1 MSFEEMEFRLPEPA
15 ARLMKALAVLGGVT
29 FLAGI
34 GLAPT
39 RIWPD
44 FLVASHFLLGLS
56 LAGIF
61 FVALQY
67 VAGAGWS
74 AALRRVPEA
83 MAALLPLGAICLGL
97 ALLLRPSLFPWTLP
111 GAEEGFA
118 GFKRVWLNL
127 PFFLGRS
134 AVYLVSWL
142 LFTFAIV
149 RNSRRQDV
157 DGDLT
162 YTHRNVRLSAGFMVV
177 FGITFTLS
185 GFDWVMSL
193 EPRWYSSIF
202 GIYDFAGM
210 FLGGLAALIILL
222 VWVQRLAP
230 VQVFVTEGHL
240 HDLGKL
246 LFAFSSFWA
255 YIWFCQ
261 YMLIWYAHIPE
272 ETAYFVRRLHGFW
285 GPLFLLNF
293 LLNWAVPFLALL
305 PRAIKRSPNLLWKV
319 SATVLVGRWLDLYLL
334 IVPPS
339 AGPKPAF
346 GIWELGTIAGAT
358 GLFGLLFFR
367 ALRKAPLVPIKDP
380 YLLESLH
387 HHV

>member
-1 MSFEEMEFRLPEPA
+1 MSFEEMEFHLPEPT
-15 ARLMKALAVLGGVT
+15 ARLLKALAAFGGAT
-29 FLAGI
+29 FLAGAV
-34 GLAPT
+34 LAP
-39 RIWPD
+39 RRVWPD
-44 FLVASHFLLGLS
+44 LLIASHFLLGLS

-67 VAGAGWS
+67 VTGAGWS

-83 MAALLPLGAICLGL
+83 MAALLPVGAISLGL

-111 GAEEGFA
+111 AGEEGFV
-118 GFKRVWLNL
+118 GFKRVWLTL

-134 AVYLVSWL
+134 AIYLLSWM

-149 RNSRRQDV
+149 RTSRRQDL
-157 DGDLT
+157 DGDFAH
-162 YTHRNVRLSAGFMVV
+162 THRNERLSAGFLVV
-177 FGITFTLS
+177 FGITFTLAS
-185 GFDWVMSL
+185 FDWVMSL
-193 EPRWYSSIF
+193 EPRWYSTIF
-202 GIYDFAGM
+202 GMYNFAGM

-222 VWVQRLAP
+222 VSVQRLAP
-230 VQVFVTEGHL
+230 VHVFVNEGHL

-261 YMLIWYAHIPE
+261 YMLIWYAHVPE

-285 GPLFLLNF
+285 EPLFLLNF
-293 LLNWAVPFLALL
+293 VLNWAVPFLALL
-305 PRAIKRSPNLLWKV
+305 PRAIKRSSSLLWKV
-319 SATVLVGRWLDLYLL
+319 SAVVLVGRWLDLYLM
-334 IVPPS
+334 IAPPF
-339 AGPKPAF
+339 AGPKPVF
-346 GIWELGTIAGAT
+346 GIWECGLMAGAT

-367 ALRKAPLVPIKDP
+367 ALRKAPLVPIQDP